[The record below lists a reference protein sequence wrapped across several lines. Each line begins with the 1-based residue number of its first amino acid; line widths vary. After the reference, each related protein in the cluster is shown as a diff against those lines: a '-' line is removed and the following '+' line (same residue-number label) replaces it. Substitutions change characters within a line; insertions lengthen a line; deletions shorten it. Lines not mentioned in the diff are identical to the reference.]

1 METHFRKHR
10 IMKADSDV
18 KNVLVEDGLP
28 KEALA
33 TFHQYENQTTVN
45 IETLRKE
52 LAAIGVILPSEKNAI
67 MVSDTNLFLDID
79 EKDSDKVIEV
89 LKNHNGNDIVI
100 ETTIEQKLASV
111 GLSID
116 DLKSALGL

>member
-1 METHFRKHR
+1 MELFT
-10 IMKADSDV
+10 M
-18 KNVLVEDGLP
+18 P
-28 KEALA
+28 KKLNG
-33 TFHQYENQTTVN
+33 Q
-45 IETLRKE
+45 TLRKE

-111 GLSID
+111 GLSIA

>member
-1 METHFRKHR
+1 MRF
-10 IMKADSDV
+10 D
-18 KNVLVEDGLP
+18 LP
-28 KEALA
+28 KKFNG
-33 TFHQYENQTTVN
+33 T
-45 IETLRKE
+45 TLRNE
-52 LAAIGVILPSEKNAI
+52 LAEHQIYLAAEKSAITISEN
-67 MVSDTNLFLDID
+67 NLFLEID

-111 GLSID
+111 GLSIA